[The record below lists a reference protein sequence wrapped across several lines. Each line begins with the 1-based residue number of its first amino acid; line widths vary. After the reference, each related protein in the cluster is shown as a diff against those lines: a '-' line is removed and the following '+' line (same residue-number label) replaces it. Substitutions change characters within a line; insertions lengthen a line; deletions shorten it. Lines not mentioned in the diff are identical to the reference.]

1 MRFRALFVSLLA
13 FSFSVPSFA
22 STTPVVTVVSPVAVS
37 SGGVNSVP
45 YSGPSPLHFVGWA
58 TSPDC
63 AGGIH
68 DMRVYAS
75 TGVLAYA
82 TRSSF
87 MDEVITMAPGSYA
100 STVEATDNC
109 GGTSSVS
116 LQENV
121 QAATGQIV
129 VTQPISNV
137 PYEGGGLGLTVSADS
152 TTTCAQGVNYMSM
165 SIDGR
170 QIARRKG
177 NFFEAGP
184 KLGEGTYNAIISET
198 DNCGGS
204 TSVPLTIVIQK
215 DGLSWNMANFGFAY
229 MPSAQ
234 TGTIQ
239 SYYVPANGCAL
250 TPVFGNPAPAGARP
264 WATSRMF
271 PYLFVLNQ
279 ASSDLSVYYMDL
291 NVSGELIQIPGSP
304 FPLNEAPGYMP
315 TGVAVPGTESITGD
329 LVAYITNTSS
339 DGQPG
344 TLSQLTI
351 NVVNG
356 TITPLAPPYV
366 LRGNV
371 QPMGIYIGAEDSSAG
386 HFLLTNNGSSFSV
399 LDGYDYEPRYE
410 DIDSPVSVPGL
421 YGPSAGVADMTM
433 GIYGT
438 PSNIYTA
445 NSEGSISGFTLTEY
459 GQVTQIAGSPY
470 ANPDHTPG
478 SSGNPS
484 SIALYSNDVFGTD
497 LYLLNAGAHDVGI
510 FSVDNDTGV
519 PTYAESRQKGLINA
533 LSTDKIR
540 AGGGIG
546 GQTCLVTSSG
556 YSMLLDSAN
565 GLTFLDPGSPFWG
578 PGLYPTIDLAPF

>member
-1 MRFRALFVSLLA
+1 MRSRALFVSLLA
-13 FSFSVPSFA
+13 FSFSVLSFA
-22 STTPVVTVVSPVAVS
+22 STAPLVTVVSPVAVS

-45 YSGPSPLHFVGWA
+45 YNGPSPVHFVGWA
-58 TSPDC
+58 TSTDC
-63 AGGIH
+63 PAGIYA
-68 DMRVYAS
+68 MRVYSS

-87 MDEVITMAPGSYA
+87 IDEVITMAPGSYA
-100 STVEATDNC
+100 STVEVTDNC
-109 GGTSSVS
+109 GGTSSVN

-121 QAATGQIV
+121 QAATGQII
-129 VTQPISNV
+129 VTQPISNL
-137 PYEGGGLGLTVSADS
+137 PYEGGGLGLTVNAVS

-165 SIDGR
+165 SIDGN
-170 QIARRKG
+170 QVARRKG

-184 KLGEGTYNAIISET
+184 KLGVGTYNASISET

-215 DGLSWNMANFGFAY
+215 TGLSWQMGNFGFAY
-229 MPSAQ
+229 MPSAT

-239 SYYVPANGCAL
+239 EFYVPTTNCSL
-250 TPVFGNPAPAGARP
+250 TPVFGNPAPAGKRP
-264 WATSRMF
+264 WATSRMY
-271 PYLFVLNQ
+271 PYLFVLNE

-304 FPLNEAPGYMP
+304 FPLGEAPGYTP
-315 TGVAVPGTESITGD
+315 TGVAVPGTESITGNF
-329 LVAYITNTSS
+329 VVYITNTSS

-344 TLSQLTI
+344 TLSQLTL
-351 NVVNG
+351 NVPNS

-366 LRGNV
+366 LHGNV
-371 QPMGIYIGAEDSSAG
+371 QPMGIYIGAEDSSGG

-410 DIDSPVSVPGL
+410 DIDSPVPVPGL
-421 YGPSAGVADMTM
+421 YGPSAGVTDMTM
-433 GIYGT
+433 GVTGT

-445 NSEGSISGFTLTEY
+445 NSEGSISGFLLTEY
-459 GQVTQIAGSPY
+459 GQVTQLPGSPY
-470 ANPDHTPG
+470 ANPDHAPG
-478 SSGNPS
+478 SSGNPAS
-484 SIALYSNDVFGTD
+484 VTLYTNFSTGSY

-510 FSVDNDTGV
+510 FSVNNDTGV
-519 PTYAESRQKGLINA
+519 PTYMESRQKGLINA

-546 GQTCLVTSSG
+546 QTCLVTSSG
-556 YSMLLDSAN
+556 YSMLLETS
-565 GLTFLDPGSPFWG
+565 GLTELEPGSPFWG